1 MQQVQ
6 NVFVSGLNKD
16 SNPVSVDNKTL
27 TDALN
32 ATTITFHG
40 NEGLLQNDLGNTNL
54 TYYPKVYNSEDDT
67 NTDSDLCKLVSLPKG
82 YIPIGMKEFGDIVYI
97 ISHNPISKETEIGSF
112 PGPDFDLPS
121 VMPVEVYINKN
132 IIGNYTNNIFSSPI
146 VELKEKELPELQ
158 VGDIITLKFDSNT
171 AQYLSNDQEKKI
183 FKLKFLNI
191 KSNEDITDKLNLQFT
206 NNGGEIKFYYPN
218 IESGYLGAKI
228 ELEDNPIIL
237 YDGFK
242 SMSRSEDGLTLTLHF
257 NDIKVQTNN
266 YVNVESFFIAYDII
280 NLDTNNIITV
290 TPQNQY
296 IYRQNGVFTIS
307 PVNINLPDPN
317 FNQAIF
323 KMTIIPE
330 LEYSTGNN
338 RIDNLP
344 MMHTLPTMYFEWD
357 LRQDVNMINYED
369 IMLEEYENVNSSYEN
384 IVKNRNLS
392 YEINNFLIPQFDIK
406 KLQFNKELMYFKRK
420 NTKKGDAD
428 QPEVVNCSNTQGFLD
443 SILQIN
449 NSKFRNTSDDLGSAA
464 ILWDNIELEKKH
476 NYTYTYPSG
485 TTISFEK
492 YHTATLSLNGSIRP
506 KKQQYI
512 KTNLLGDLDNLFINN
527 SKLTYP
533 ESVSNI
539 GIITYPGGPANNSDG
554 SPRTNITGVI
564 GSWAIGQMRQSY
576 GKVTLTVNN
585 NVVAEKFHDIPIKTN
600 QYNINDGTAQRDFS
614 KISMGI
620 ASFGE
625 DIEAKVAPYLTNGKY
640 INIEFTPDIF
650 GNQIGNTEIV
660 LPPGGYETPPEN
672 LQSNNDNT
680 TYRIKSNSK
689 IAYKDE
695 ADALCWQSIDY
706 SLQAEGFTPDWGN
719 KAQEDNADAEGKG
732 ANGLLVYPTIGGF
745 TTETEIEP
753 QTMEWFLDL
762 EAKKIKLPENK
773 EIPVKYNITY
783 KYKNNTY
790 YKQYQNTE
798 NSTQILI
805 NQNDLRPIP
814 CQFLY
819 NGSIVQN
826 ELTHN
831 TILYNQYTSN
841 PSYKLYNK
849 LNTRY
854 FTFACYSEYGSEL
867 INCDSNYTSITP
879 DAYKIDGKSYY
890 LHMYLIDSFKK
901 EFKFN
906 ATQIIINPVIF
917 QSNIYKIDGE
927 QYYKLS
933 SDEDIDFTN
942 MVWTDP
948 QLLLVNSI
956 EIQDSLETGY
966 YFDLGEDNT
975 IKTSED
981 LLRLEEKYV
990 YNRYF
995 PDPIYYIKETKY
1007 SITNGNSN

>member
-6 NVFVSGLNKD
+6 NVFMSGLNKD

-97 ISHNPISKETEIGSF
+97 ISHNPISKKTEIGSF

-121 VMPVEVYINKN
+121 VVPVEVSINKD
-132 IIGNYTNNIFSSPI
+132 IIGDYTDNIFSSPI
-146 VELKEKELPELQ
+146 VELKEKGLPELQ

-171 AQYLSNDQEKKI
+171 AQYLSNNQEKKI
-183 FKLKFLNI
+183 FKLKLLNI

-242 SMSRSEDGLTLTLHF
+242 SISRSEDGLTLTLHF

-344 MMHTLPTMYFEWD
+344 MMHTLPAMYFEWD
-357 LRQDVNMINYED
+357 LRQDVNMINYKD
-369 IMLEEYENVNSSYEN
+369 ITLEEYENVNSSYEN

-392 YEINNFLIPQFDIK
+392 YEINNFLQPQFTISDLSFK
-406 KLQFNKELMYFKRK
+406 NKLQYFERKNLKRK
-420 NTKKGDAD
+420 DAQ
-428 QPEVVNCSNTQGFLD
+428 QPEIKNIKGSPDCLD
-443 SILQIN
+443 TILQIN
-449 NSKFRNTSDDLGSAA
+449 NNKFRNQSNGEGSAA
-464 ILWDNIELEKKH
+464 ILWDYIEIEKQNTFK
-476 NYTYTYPSG
+476 YTYPDTDTSI
-485 TTISFEK
+485 TFDT
-492 YHTATLSLNGSIRP
+492 YHTASLSLEGSIKP
-506 KKQQYI
+506 KYQQYI
-512 KTNLLGDLDNLFINN
+512 KTNLLGDLDNIFINN
-527 SKLTYP
+527 SKLIYP
-533 ESVSNI
+533 ESQYNI
-539 GIITYPGGPANNSDG
+539 GIITYPGGPALANEGHKRGDV
-554 SPRTNITGVI
+554 TGYI
-564 GSWAIGQMRQSY
+564 GNWPEGNTRQSY
-576 GKVTLTVNN
+576 GRVSLQINN
-585 NVVAEKFHDIPIKTN
+585 TDVAEKFHNISIKAGA
-600 QYNINDGTAQRDFS
+600 YNVGGEAVRDFS
-614 KISMGI
+614 KVSSGI
-620 ASFGE
+620 ASFGKE
-625 DIEAKVAPYLTNGKY
+625 IEAKVTPYLTNGKTT
-640 INIEFTPDIF
+640 NITFSPSDF
-650 GNQIGNTEIV
+650 GNSNLGSLINKPIM
-660 LPPGGYETPPEN
+660 PGGGDDWT
-672 LQSNNDNT
+672 ST
-680 TYRIKSNSK
+680 
-689 IAYKDE
+689 AYTSSRATIVYKE
-695 ADALCWQSIDY
+695 KADALCWRSIDY
-706 SLQAEGFTPDWGN
+706 LLQAESYTPDFGDAATDADGN
-719 KAQEDNADAEGKG
+719 KTEGQG
-732 ANGLLVYPTIGGF
+732 ANGLLVYPSIGGF
-745 TTETEIEP
+745 TTETEMKP

-948 QLLLVNSI
+948 QLLLVDSI